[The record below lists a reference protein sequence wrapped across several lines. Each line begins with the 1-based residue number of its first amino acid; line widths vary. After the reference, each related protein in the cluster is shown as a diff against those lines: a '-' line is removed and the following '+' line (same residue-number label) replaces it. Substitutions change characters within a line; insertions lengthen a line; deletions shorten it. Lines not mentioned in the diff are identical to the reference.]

1 MGINTRPIIRYIRFK
16 AILIEITW
24 ISLIF
29 SVRTSNGQDIL
40 SYRNGT
46 IISQNKIIKNSEVK
60 FKLNNMDSGE
70 AKKAFQKYRRLFVL
84 KRVILAA
91 ETVFVFGAADY
102 DTGVPRI
109 NITTLSVGLSAA
121 AIDILLRKPLRKR
134 ADRFVEEYNLIVSE
148 KRLTGH

>member
-1 MGINTRPIIRYIRFK
+1 MGINIRPIFRIISFK
-16 AILIEITW
+16 AILKEIIW

-40 SYRNGT
+40 SYRNGI
-46 IISQNKIIKNSEVK
+46 IISQNKIIKNSEIK
-60 FKLNNMDSGE
+60 FKLNDVESDE
-70 AKKAFQKYRRLFVL
+70 VKKAFQKYRRLFVL

-91 ETVFVFGAADY
+91 ETGFVFGAADY
-102 DTGVPRI
+102 DTGVPKI

-134 ADRFVEEYNLIVSE
+134 ADRFVEEYNLIVSG
-148 KRLTGH
+148 KRFTGQ